1 MPVKGSWSSKLDH
14 PPTSVVK
21 PLDRRFAG
29 HHPGE
34 LMLISTPRAIKT
46 RIRRLRPG
54 TAITI
59 AELRDRLASS
69 ADADFTCPLSTG
81 IFLRIVAESALDDM
95 RAGSSTDEIT
105 PFWRAIEPD
114 SALAS
119 RLSCGPTFIAR
130 QRAREKRAYGK

>member
-1 MPVKGSWSSKLDH
+1 MARTSWSQKLDK
-14 PPTSVVK
+14 PPAPVVK

-29 HHPGE
+29 HHPGD
-34 LMLISTPRAIKT
+34 LMLISTPRAIKA

-54 TAITI
+54 TALTI
-59 AELRDRLASS
+59 AEFRDRLADS

-81 IFLRIVAESALDDM
+81 IFLRIVAESALEEM
-95 RAGSSTDEIT
+95 QAGSPVVEIT

-119 RLSCGPTFIAR
+119 KLSCGPQFITR
-130 QRAREKRAYGK
+130 MRRSEG

>member
-1 MPVKGSWSSKLDH
+1 MARTSWSQKLDK
-14 PPTSVVK
+14 PPAPVVK

-29 HHPGE
+29 HNPGD
-34 LMLISTPRAIKT
+34 LMLISTPRAIKA

-54 TAITI
+54 TALTI
-59 AELRDRLASS
+59 AEFRDRLADS

-81 IFLRIVAESALDDM
+81 IFLRIVAESALEEM
-95 RAGSSTDEIT
+95 QAGSPVDEIT

-119 RLSCGPTFIAR
+119 KLSCGPQFITR
-130 QRAREKRAYGK
+130 MRRSEG

>member
-1 MPVKGSWSSKLDH
+1 MARTTWSQKMDK
-14 PPTSVVK
+14 PPAPVVK

-34 LMLISTPRAIKT
+34 LMLISTPRTIQA
-46 RIRRLRPG
+46 RVRRLRPG

-95 RAGSSTDEIT
+95 RTGSSTDEIT

-119 RLSCGPTFIAR
+119 KLSCGPAFIAR
-130 QRAREKRAYGK
+130 QRARESS